1 MHEEGPL
8 LSCSEWREAGN
19 CEGAGCGCARAVGSV
34 NKASDY
40 SDDPTAVLAKEN
52 GEQNAERPPQWKIL
66 SIEFDSIWWHLI
78 ILVTAK
84 QWYKEEYETECVTA
98 LQTPAQ

>member
-1 MHEEGPL
+1 MWL
-8 LSCSEWREAGN
+8 LA
-19 CEGAGCGCARAVGSV
+19 AV
-34 NKASDY
+34 NKAPDY
-40 SDDPTAVLAKEN
+40 SEDPTAGKEN
-52 GEQNAERPPQWKIL
+52 REQNAERPPQWKIL

-98 LQTPAQ
+98 SQTSAQ